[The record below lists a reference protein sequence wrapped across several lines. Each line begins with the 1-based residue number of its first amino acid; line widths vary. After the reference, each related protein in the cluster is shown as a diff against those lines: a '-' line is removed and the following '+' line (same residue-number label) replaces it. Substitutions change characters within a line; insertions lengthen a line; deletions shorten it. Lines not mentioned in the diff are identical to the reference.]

1 MILDKLPNNHFKVE
15 EIVKVLK
22 KHTAKNPVVDLQFL
36 MDNLQFMDTARNYTI
51 KLVKKDAKTGE
62 VKSFGH
68 VVVVVE
74 KNLDLELLKDEIKKT
89 YKRVTG
95 QFVEPEKKV
104 VAKTTQVD
112 DLNGSNSDIRI
123 NKKSKAA
130 YGKKIESGDM
140 VVDKAGII
148 E

>member
-22 KHTAKNPVVDLQFL
+22 KHAAKNPVVDLQFL

-51 KLVKKDAKTGE
+51 KLVKKDEKTGE
-62 VKSFGH
+62 AKSLGH

-74 KNLDLELLKDEIKKT
+74 KPLDLEVLKDEIKKT

-112 DLNGSNSDIRI
+112 DLDGGNSDIRV

-130 YGKKIESGDM
+130 YGKKIETGDV
-140 VVDKAGII
+140 VVDKPGIV